1 MRKTLSGKK
10 VVIFG
15 GAGFIGSHLVKHI
28 CKESCQINIITRN
41 PKDELPIFFANDP
54 GQIKLKKINK
64 FSQDE
69 IDNQIEGSDVVFN
82 LIGILA
88 ESKKSSFNFVHIKI
102 PEMIAKSAKKNKVS
116 NLIHVSALNVNK
128 IKTSTY
134 ARSKYLGEVKVREI
148 FPNSLIIRPGV
159 VFGKGD
165 NFTNFFSFLAKFSP
179 VLPIIGTPSVK
190 FSQGIFN
197 VFDFSKKVKFQPI
210 YVGDLVKF
218 IIEKYHEKNKEYDL
232 VGPVIKNFTEIY
244 DVILNHQGKKR
255 FYVPLPFFLA
265 NIIAFFLENL
275 PKPLL
280 TQDQINLLHYDS
292 VSTKGLANLKSVIK
306 NPASM
311 ETIVKN
317 YL

>member
-1 MRKTLSGKK
+1 M
-10 VVIFG
+10 
-15 GAGFIGSHLVKHI
+15 
-28 CKESCQINIITRN
+28 Q
-41 PKDELPIFFANDP
+41 
-54 GQIKLKKINK
+54 
-64 FSQDE
+64 
-69 IDNQIEGSDVVFN
+69 
-82 LIGILA
+82 
-88 ESKKSSFNFVHIKI
+88 
-102 PEMIAKSAKKNKVS
+102 KKNKVS

-148 FPNSLIIRPGV
+148 FSNSLIIRPGV

-275 PKPLL
+275 PKPFLR
-280 TQDQINLLHYDS
+280 
-292 VSTKGLANLKSVIK
+292 KIK
-306 NPASM
+306 
-311 ETIVKN
+311 
-317 YL
+317 

>member
-64 FSQDE
+64 FNQDE

-148 FPNSLIIRPGV
+148 F
-159 VFGKGD
+159 K
-165 NFTNFFSFLAKFSP
+165 FTN
-179 VLPIIGTPSVK
+179 
-190 FSQGIFN
+190 
-197 VFDFSKKVKFQPI
+197 
-210 YVGDLVKF
+210 Y
-218 IIEKYHEKNKEYDL
+218 
-232 VGPVIKNFTEIY
+232 
-244 DVILNHQGKKR
+244 
-255 FYVPLPFFLA
+255 
-265 NIIAFFLENL
+265 
-275 PKPLL
+275 
-280 TQDQINLLHYDS
+280 
-292 VSTKGLANLKSVIK
+292 
-306 NPASM
+306 
-311 ETIVKN
+311 
-317 YL
+317 